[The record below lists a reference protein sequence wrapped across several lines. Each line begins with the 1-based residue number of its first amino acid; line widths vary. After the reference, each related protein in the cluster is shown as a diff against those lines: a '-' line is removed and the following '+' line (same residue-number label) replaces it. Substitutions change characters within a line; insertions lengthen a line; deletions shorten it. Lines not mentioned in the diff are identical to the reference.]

1 VSSPQP
7 PDKESWHPLR
17 MGDVTEFIGPYLRRR
32 TPGGYVYAFQTD
44 ERHANINGVLHG
56 GMLVTFADQALG
68 STVYEATSKRKCVT
82 ASLNVQFINAVKP
95 GEFVE
100 CDAEVIRVTRSLV
113 FIRGMLRVGDRVV
126 LSAEGVW
133 KILGAP

>member
-1 VSSPQP
+1 MSSSQTL
-7 PDKESWHPLR
+7 DKESWHPLR

-32 TPGGYVYAFQTD
+32 TPKGYVYAFQTD

-68 STVYEATSKRKCVT
+68 STVYEATGKRKCVT
-82 ASLNVQFINAVKP
+82 ASLNVQFVNAVKP

-126 LSAEGVW
+126 LAADGVW